1 MKIHVVFTGG
11 TIGSSVSGG
20 VISPADSSKSVLL
33 ENYIALHGNDVS
45 FETAAPY
52 FALSENLCAEN
63 LNSLVRCVCGIAEN
77 GGEKII
83 VCHGTDTLQFSA
95 AALSYALAGTKA
107 CAVLVSAN
115 YPLSDSRSNGFA
127 NFEAAVDFLKNNN
140 SRGVRV
146 SYKNIGDEC
155 AGILDAAHLLT
166 YPEGSA
172 FLAEKGYFALD
183 NNENFVKN
191 KASEKSKNDAF
202 ACKEC
207 SAKAASLADF
217 GIDGVEFPE
226 RSDVLVLQCVPG
238 CDYNFN
244 VSEKK
249 AVILRPYHSG
259 TLNTASLDFQKFC
272 AACKE
277 KNIPVFAASVPEGD
291 IYESSCAFD
300 FLGIIPLDLTFSN
313 AYIRA
318 WLAPFKG
325 ESLSRFMQANIA
337 L

>member
-1 MKIHVVFTGG
+1 MKIYVVFTGG

-155 AGILDAAHLLT
+155 AEILDAAHLLT

-172 FLAEKGYFALD
+172 FLAEKGYFA
-183 NNENFVKN
+183 
-191 KASEKSKNDAF
+191 
-202 ACKEC
+202 
-207 SAKAASLADF
+207 
-217 GIDGVEFPE
+217 
-226 RSDVLVLQCVPG
+226 
-238 CDYNFN
+238 
-244 VSEKK
+244 
-249 AVILRPYHSG
+249 
-259 TLNTASLDFQKFC
+259 
-272 AACKE
+272 
-277 KNIPVFAASVPEGD
+277 
-291 IYESSCAFD
+291 
-300 FLGIIPLDLTFSN
+300 
-313 AYIRA
+313 
-318 WLAPFKG
+318 
-325 ESLSRFMQANIA
+325 
-337 L
+337 